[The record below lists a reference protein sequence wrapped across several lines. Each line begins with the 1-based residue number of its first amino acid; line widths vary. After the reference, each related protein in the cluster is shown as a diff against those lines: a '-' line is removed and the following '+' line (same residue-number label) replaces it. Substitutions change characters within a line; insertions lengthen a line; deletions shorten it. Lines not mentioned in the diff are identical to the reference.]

1 MYFPLSLNSWLM
13 MAVGLL
19 FFFGGVYYGISHPGE
34 RVLAFGLVACG
45 VGFVFFGF
53 TEGFTDPTPRGKL
66 LYRIAIISFI
76 VGLPIVLYNALKFAR
91 LF

>member
-1 MYFPLSLNSWLM
+1 MYFPISLNSWLM
-13 MAVGLL
+13 MAVGLI
-19 FFFGGVYYGISHPGE
+19 FFLGGIYYGITYFYD
-34 RVLAFGLVACG
+34 RIFAFGLVACG
-45 VGFVFFGF
+45 VGFIFFGF

-76 VGLPIVLYNALKFAR
+76 VGLPIVLYNALKIAR

>member
-1 MYFPLSLNSWLM
+1 
-13 MAVGLL
+13 MAVGLI
-19 FFFGGVYYGISHPGE
+19 FFLGGIYFGVFYPFH
-34 RVLAFGLVACG
+34 RVFAFGLVACG

-66 LYRIAIISFI
+66 LYRIGIISFI
-76 VGLPIVLYNALKFAR
+76 IGLPIVLYGALKIAR